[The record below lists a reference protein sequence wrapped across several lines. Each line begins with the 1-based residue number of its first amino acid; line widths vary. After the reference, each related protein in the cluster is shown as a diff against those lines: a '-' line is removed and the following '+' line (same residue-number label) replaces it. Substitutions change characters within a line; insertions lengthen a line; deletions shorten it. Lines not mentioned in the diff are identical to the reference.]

1 MRRHNGEMS
10 MHSGINKR
18 AVLLIAALS
27 PFLTTFMGSSINIA
41 LPSIGRQFQMNAVLL
56 GWVAT
61 AYILASATCLLP
73 FGRLADMYG
82 RKRILTSGI
91 FIFTT
96 ASLILAFAPSATVL
110 IALRAVQGIGGAM
123 IFTTGIAILT
133 SVFPAGER
141 GKALGINAA
150 ATYLG
155 LSLGPVLGGLLTQ
168 HFGWQSIFLVVVPL
182 GATIIALIF
191 TKLRGEWAEARG
203 EKFDL
208 TGSVIYGLALT
219 GIIYG
224 FSLLPAKLGIWLII
238 LGASGIFAFI
248 NREAKVDS
256 PLLDINLFRQNRTF
270 AFSNLAVLLNYSA
283 AFAVGFLLSLYLQY
297 IKGFSP
303 QNAGLILVAMPIVQ
317 ASFSPIAGRLSD
329 RIEPRILAS
338 VGMGLIAVGLSLFI
352 SLSKQTSLGLII
364 ASLILIGLGF
374 GFFASPNT
382 NAIMSSV
389 KQRFYGVASATL
401 ATMRQVGMSFSMGIA
416 MLLFA
421 IYIGKVEITPEY
433 YPWFLSSTRIAF
445 IIFTALCSGGIFV
458 SLASGKT
465 R

>member
-1 MRRHNGEMS
+1 MNS
-10 MHSGINKR
+10 DVNNR

-27 PFLTTFMGSSINIA
+27 PFLTTFMASSINIA
-41 LPSIGRQFQMNAVLL
+41 LPSIGSEFQMNAVFL

-73 FGRLADMYG
+73 FGRLADIYG
-82 RKRILTSGI
+82 RKRFLTYGI
-91 FIFTT
+91 FTFTI
-96 ASLILAFAPSATVL
+96 ASLLLAFAPSATVL
-110 IALRAVQGIGGAM
+110 IALRVLQGIGGAM

-133 SVFPAGER
+133 SVFPTEER

-168 HFGWQSIFLVVVPL
+168 HFGWQSIFLVVTPL

-191 TKLRGEWAEARG
+191 TKLKGEWAEARG

-224 FSLLPAKLGIWLII
+224 FSQLPAKLGMWLTI
-238 LGASGIFAFI
+238 LGASGIFAFVQ
-248 NREAKVDS
+248 REAKAGS
-256 PLLDINLFRQNRTF
+256 PLLDINLFKKNRVF

-283 AFAVGFLLSLYLQY
+283 AYAVSFLLSLYLQY
-297 IKGFSP
+297 IKGLSP
-303 QNAGLILVAMPIVQ
+303 QSAGLTLVAMPAVQ
-317 ASFSPIAGRLSD
+317 AGFSPVAGRLSD

-338 VGMGLIAVGLSLFI
+338 VGMGLITIGLSLFI
-352 SLSKQTSLGLII
+352 FLGEKTSLGFII
-364 ASLILIGLGF
+364 ASLILIGFGF

-389 KQRFYGVASATL
+389 NQRFYGVASATL

-421 IYIGKVEITPEY
+421 IYIGRVEITPEY
-433 YPWFLSSTRIAF
+433 YPLFLSSTKIAF
-445 IIFTALCSGGIFV
+445 IIFTALCCGGIFA
-458 SLASGKT
+458 SLVRGKT
-465 R
+465 Q